1 MPLLDWVN
9 RHQAEETADNV
20 PYHLLKFEEAYG
32 NKQKAKENLIIQ
44 GDNLQALKALLPL
57 YGGQVKCI
65 FIDPPYNTEQAFE
78 HYDDKLEHAQWL
90 TTIYPRLQ
98 LLKNLLKEDGS
109 IWISVDDSEAHYL
122 KVICDEVFGREN
134 FVANVIWQKKY
145 SPQNDAKWL
154 SDNHDHILVYAKDK
168 KTWRPN
174 LLPRSAAMDSRYKNP
189 DNDPRDVW
197 KSSDLSVKTFS
208 KLGNYPIITPSGR
221 VVTPPSSRA
230 WSVNKEEFERLVAE
244 DRIWFGEDGS
254 NVPSVKKFLS
264 EVKSGS
270 VSLTIWPYE
279 EVGHNQDAKKEV
291 KLFNSDDVFD
301 TPKPEHLIKKIL
313 TLATS
318 KGDLVL
324 DSFLGSGTTCAV
336 AHKME
341 RNYIGIEMGEHART
355 HVIPRLK
362 KVIEGEQGGISVKR
376 EYYELKDETL
386 KDLDLDIND
395 IKKFNK
401 VLQKIAKE
409 TNLIDKNVIK
419 TIKQATRTQKIKSE
433 SVWDGG
439 GGFEPIPNSV

>member
-1 MPLLDWVN
+1 MYRFYLN
-9 RHQAEETADNV
+9 S
-20 PYHLLKFEEAYG
+20 
-32 NKQKAKENLIIQ
+32 
-44 GDNLQALKALLPL
+44 
-57 YGGQVKCI
+57 
-65 FIDPPYNTEQAFE
+65 
-78 HYDDKLEHAQWL
+78 
-90 TTIYPRLQ
+90 TI
-98 LLKNLLKEDGS
+98 
-109 IWISVDDSEAHYL
+109 
-122 KVICDEVFGREN
+122 
-134 FVANVIWQKKY
+134 
-145 SPQNDAKWL
+145 
-154 SDNHDHILVYAKDK
+154 
-168 KTWRPN
+168 
-174 LLPRSAAMDSRYKNP
+174 
-189 DNDPRDVW
+189 
-197 KSSDLSVKTFS
+197 
-208 KLGNYPIITPSGR
+208 
-221 VVTPPSSRA
+221 
-230 WSVNKEEFERLVAE
+230 AE

-409 TNLIDKNVIK
+409 TRACLQFIL
-419 TIKQATRTQKIKSE
+419 Q
-433 SVWDGG
+433 
-439 GGFEPIPNSV
+439 

>member
-1 MPLLDWVN
+1 M
-9 RHQAEETADNV
+9 
-20 PYHLLKFEEAYG
+20 
-32 NKQKAKENLIIQ
+32 
-44 GDNLQALKALLPL
+44 
-57 YGGQVKCI
+57 
-65 FIDPPYNTEQAFE
+65 
-78 HYDDKLEHAQWL
+78 
-90 TTIYPRLQ
+90 
-98 LLKNLLKEDGS
+98 
-109 IWISVDDSEAHYL
+109 
-122 KVICDEVFGREN
+122 
-134 FVANVIWQKKY
+134 
-145 SPQNDAKWL
+145 
-154 SDNHDHILVYAKDK
+154 
-168 KTWRPN
+168 
-174 LLPRSAAMDSRYKNP
+174 LPRSAAMDSRYKNP

-208 KLGNYPIITPSGR
+208 KLGNYPITTPSGR

-362 KVIEGEQGGISVKR
+362 KVIEGEQGGISVTR

-433 SVWDGG
+433 SAWEGG
-439 GGFEPIPNSV
+439 GGFSFHTLGSAVFDEQGFLHSDVKRPSQILCNCHLD

>member
-9 RHQAEETADNV
+9 RNQAEETADNV

-32 NKQKAKENLIIQ
+32 NEQKAKDNLIIQ

-154 SDNHDHILVYAKDK
+154 SDNHDHVLVYARDK

-174 LLPRSAAMDSRYKNP
+174 LLPRSAAMDARYKNP
-189 DNDPRDVW
+189 DNDSRGVW

-208 KLGNYPIITPSGR
+208 KLGSYPITTPSGR
-221 VVTPPSSRA
+221 VC
-230 WSVNKEEFERLVAE
+230 
-244 DRIWFGEDGS
+244 
-254 NVPSVKKFLS
+254 
-264 EVKSGS
+264 SG
-270 VSLTIWPYE
+270 I
-279 EVGHNQDAKKEV
+279 
-291 KLFNSDDVFD
+291 
-301 TPKPEHLIKKIL
+301 IK
-313 TLATS
+313 
-318 KGDLVL
+318 L
-324 DSFLGSGTTCAV
+324 DS
-336 AHKME
+336 
-341 RNYIGIEMGEHART
+341 Y
-355 HVIPRLK
+355 
-362 KVIEGEQGGISVKR
+362 
-376 EYYELKDETL
+376 
-386 KDLDLDIND
+386 
-395 IKKFNK
+395 
-401 VLQKIAKE
+401 
-409 TNLIDKNVIK
+409 
-419 TIKQATRTQKIKSE
+419 
-433 SVWDGG
+433 
-439 GGFEPIPNSV
+439 